1 MLFEQITITVP
12 KEAAE
17 VYLSVP
23 PEEQRKLEALISL
36 RLLEATRSTESLEDV
51 MRHISNAAQ
60 DRGLTPEILEHLL
73 DDDI

>member
-17 VYLSVP
+17 AYLSVS

-36 RLLEATRSTESLEDV
+36 RLLEVTRSTESLKDM
-51 MRHISNAAQ
+51 MRQISDAAQ

-73 DDDI
+73 DDEL